1 MVDGN
6 TTYFEQMHEAP
17 KPFISLTLVL
27 TLDSSEDN
35 MPPQFQSTYSLLPD
49 ALFRPVQALAVDQPS
64 FILTNAALASRIGI
78 DADWLSSEAALQ
90 SLSGNTPLPETASIA
105 MAYAGHQFGHFVP
118 SLGDGRAVL
127 IGEVVGPDGVRRD
140 LHLKGAGRTPY
151 SRGGD
156 GRATLGAMLREYI
169 VSEAMAALGIPT
181 TRSLAV
187 VATGETVPRERL
199 EQGAVLTRIA
209 RSHVRVGTFQYLAAR
224 GEDAAMQALV
234 DYEMARNFSDAPSGP
249 ERFLWFLRQ
258 VIGRQ
263 ATLIAQWMNVGFIHG
278 VMNTD
283 NMSVCGET
291 IDYGPCAFMDAFHP
305 QKVFS
310 SIDQNGRYAW
320 DKQPVIALWNLTRL
334 AEAMLP
340 LFDAERATAIA
351 LAEGELRNFMPAFE
365 KAFESGMARK
375 FGLEAVDSAFIAT
388 TLQAMVEGG
397 ADFTLFFSALT
408 DGVDLTPFFAGAG
421 ACETW
426 MALWHAQGEHDAKVM
441 RTANPVFIPRNHRVE
456 QVIAAANAG
465 DLAPL
470 HRLLK
475 VVTQPFQHHLDDA
488 DLAAAPAAN
497 EEVTQTFC
505 GT

>member
-1 MVDGN
+1 VIN
-6 TTYFEQMHEAP
+6 A
-17 KPFISLTLVL
+17 
-27 TLDSSEDN
+27 
-35 MPPQFQSTYSLLPD
+35 FQSSYSTLPD
-49 ALFRPVQALAVDQPS
+49 ILFRRVEVVPVSAPRMIIANTKLAP
-64 FILTNAALASRIGI
+64 TIGI
-78 DADWLSSEAALQ
+78 DFDWLDSAEAT
-90 SLSGNTPLPETASIA
+90 SVLSGSAPLPDTPTIA
-105 MAYAGHQFGHFVP
+105 MAYAGHQFGQFVP

-127 IGEVVGPDGVRRD
+127 IGEVVGSDGVRRD

-156 GRATLGAMLREYI
+156 GRATLGAMLREYV

-187 VATGETVPRERL
+187 VATGEMVPREQM
-199 EQGAVLTRIA
+199 EHGAVLTRVA

-224 GEDAAMQALV
+224 GEEAALAALV
-234 DYEMARNFSDAPSGP
+234 DYEMARNFPGAPPGP
-249 ERFLWFLRQ
+249 DRFIWFLTQ
-258 VIGRQ
+258 VIARQ
-263 ATLIAQWMNVGFIHG
+263 ATLIARWMCVGFIHG

-291 IDYGPCAFMDAFHP
+291 IDYGPCAFMDGFHP

-340 LFDAERATAIA
+340 LFDANREAAITQ
-351 LAEGELRNFMPAFE
+351 AESELQKFMPAFE
-365 KAFESGMARK
+365 AAFESGMARK
-375 FGLEAVDSAFIAT
+375 LGFEKLDGDFIAL
-388 TLQAMVEGG
+388 TLQELADHDL
-397 ADFTLFFSALT
+397 DFTRFFSAVT
-408 DGVDLTPFFAGAG
+408 HGQSGASDKW
-421 ACETW
+421 TK
-426 MALWHAQGEHDAKVM
+426 LWRAQGNADHELMLA
-441 RTANPVFIPRNHRVE
+441 ANPNFIARNHRVE
-456 QVIAAANAG
+456 DVIVAANAG

-475 VVTQPFQHHLDDA
+475 VVQKPFDEHPEDQ
-488 DLAAAPAAN
+488 DLAAAPTAD
-497 EEVTQTFC
+497 EEVTKTFC

>member
-1 MVDGN
+1 M
-6 TTYFEQMHEAP
+6 TSKFEA
-17 KPFISLTLVL
+17 S
-27 TLDSSEDN
+27 
-35 MPPQFQSTYSLLPD
+35 YSNLPE
-49 ALFRPVQALAVDQPS
+49 ALFRAANAEPVAAPQFVIQNEKLADE
-64 FILTNAALASRIGI
+64 IGI
-78 DADWLSSEAALQ
+78 SAAWLKSDEALQ
-90 SLSGNTPLPETASIA
+90 SLSGNAPLPDTPSIA

-156 GRATLGAMLREYI
+156 GRATLRAMLREYI
-169 VSEAMAALGIPT
+169 VSEAMAAFGIPT

-187 VATGETVPRERL
+187 VATGEMVPREQL
-199 EQGAVLTRIA
+199 EHGAVLTRVA
-209 RSHVRVGTFQYLAAR
+209 RSHVRVGTFQYLSAR
-224 GEDAAMQALV
+224 GEDAAMQTLV
-234 DYEMARNFSDAPSGP
+234 DYEMARNFAGAPAGP
-249 ERFLWFLRQ
+249 ERFIWFLAQ
-258 VIGRQ
+258 VIARQ
-263 ATLIAQWMNVGFIHG
+263 APLIAQWMNVGFIHG

-291 IDYGPCAFMDAFHP
+291 IDYGPCAFMDVFHP
-305 QKVFS
+305 QKTFS

-340 LFDAERATAIA
+340 LFDADRAKAIE
-351 LAEGELRNFMPAFE
+351 LAEAELHKFMPAFE
-365 KAFESGMARK
+365 IAFEAGMAKK
-375 FGLEAVDSAFIAT
+375 FGLAKVDGEFIAQ
-388 TLQAMVEGG
+388 TLLAMAEGQ

-408 DGVDLTPFFAGAG
+408 NGADMSAFFANA
-421 ACETW
+421 AAYNAW
-426 MALWHAQGEHDAKVM
+426 IKLRQAQGEPDLTVM
-441 RTANPVFIPRNHRVE
+441 RAANPVFIPRNHRVE
-456 QVIAAANAG
+456 QAIAAANAG
-465 DLAPL
+465 DLQPL

-475 VVTQPFQHHLDDA
+475 VLARPFEKQPEDA
-488 DLAAAPAAN
+488 DLTTAPTEL